1 LAGNA
6 AAGSRR
12 RLENQNV
19 ATEASQ
25 AATSKRLWI

>member
-6 AAGSRR
+6 AAGSSR
-12 RLENQNV
+12 RLASQNV

-25 AATSKRLWI
+25 AATSKALWI